1 MTPLGNARLRVWA
14 TWLTLFTLVTAVLVR
29 LSDRPDIRTS
39 HGVLS
44 YLLLIIG
51 ASRQGGRALSLLM
64 TALGYLAVD
73 YFFVPPRRAL
83 GVASELD
90 WWILFGFLGSGLLI
104 SQLFYQQQRATREA
118 EARAIEVERLSRER
132 LQLEREA
139 SVANVLREAD
149 RIKNALI
156 NSIAHDLRSPVATL
170 SLLTDPTAGFNP
182 DIALRRVNE
191 EASRLGQFIGTLQ
204 RFASESDGR
213 AISAEARPVNLLVQT
228 AMRSSAG
235 ILTSRDVRVTTAAD
249 DLLVV
254 CDLTLSTQV
263 LGNLLQNATRY
274 APASEPVDVRVNDL
288 GLDVEVVV
296 ADRGPG
302 LGTADIE
309 RVFTPMRRRSA
320 DDGDLQADDRM
331 GMGLSIARTFARA
344 QRGDVYYRERDGGG
358 SEFVLR
364 LPRARVD
371 APAAIT

>member
-1 MTPLGNARLRVWA
+1 MRVWA
-14 TWLTLFTLVTAVLVR
+14 TWITLLALVTAVLVQ

-51 ASRQGGRALSLLM
+51 ASRQGGRGLSLFM
-64 TALGYLAVD
+64 TVLGYVAVD
-73 YFFVPPRRAL
+73 YFFVPPRRAF

-104 SQLFYQQQRATREA
+104 SQLFYEQQRATREA

-170 SLLTDPTAGFNP
+170 SLLSDPVAGFSP
-182 DIALRRVNE
+182 AIALQRVNE

-235 ILTSRDVRVTTAAD
+235 ILTNRDVRVATAPD

-254 CDLTLSTQV
+254 CDLTLATQV

-288 GLDVEVVV
+288 GLDVEVIV

-302 LGTADIE
+302 LDTADVE
-309 RVFTPMRRRSA
+309 RVFTPMRRRLS
-320 DDGDLQADDRM
+320 DDGERQADDRM

-344 QRGDVYYRERDGGG
+344 QRGDVYYRERNGGG

-364 LPRARVD
+364 LPRARTD

>member
-1 MTPLGNARLRVWA
+1 MTPLRNVRLRVWA
-14 TWLTLFTLVTAVLVR
+14 TWLTLFVLVTTLLVR

-51 ASRQGGRALSLLM
+51 ASRQGGRELSLLM

-73 YFFVPPRRAL
+73 YFFVPPRRGF

-104 SQLFYQQQRATREA
+104 SQLFYEQQRATQEA
-118 EARAIEVERLSRER
+118 EGRAIEVERLSRER
-132 LQLEREA
+132 MQLEREA

-170 SLLTDPTAGFNP
+170 SLLTDPTAGFSP
-182 DIALRRVNE
+182 DIALQRVNE

-204 RFASESDGR
+204 RFASESDGS

-274 APASEPVDVRVNDL
+274 APASEPVDVRVKDL
-288 GLDVEVVV
+288 GVDVEVVV

-302 LGTADIE
+302 LGTVDIE
-309 RVFTPMRRRSA
+309 RVFTPMRRRSV
-320 DDGDLQADDRM
+320 DNGDWQTDDRM

-364 LPRARVD
+364 LPRARAD
-371 APAAIT
+371 APTATT